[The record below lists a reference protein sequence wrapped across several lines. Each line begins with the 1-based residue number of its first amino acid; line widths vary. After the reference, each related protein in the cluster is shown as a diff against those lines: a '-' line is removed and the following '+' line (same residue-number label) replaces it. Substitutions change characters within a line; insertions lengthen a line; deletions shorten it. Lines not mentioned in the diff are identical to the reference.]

1 MNHPAIICDAAR
13 GSVGELAS
21 LLAAGI
27 LRLHERNVL
36 GPVPTAA
43 TESSN
48 SASACLEVPASA
60 LLSVTTTG
68 VNAVETKTHRSNEL

>member
-1 MNHPAIICDAAR
+1 VSITRLNSNGTER
-13 GSVGELAS
+13 ELAS

-27 LRLHERNVL
+27 LRLHQRNVL

-43 TESSN
+43 AESPN
-48 SASACLEVPASA
+48 SAPACLEVPAPA
-60 LLSVTTTG
+60 LLSVTATG

>member
-1 MNHPAIICDAAR
+1 VTITRLNSNGTER
-13 GSVGELAS
+13 ELAA
-21 LLAAGI
+21 LLAAGV
-27 LRLHERNVL
+27 LRLHARNVL

-48 SASACLEVPASA
+48 SAPTCLEVSFDRP
-60 LLSVTTTG
+60 LSVTTTG